1 MKLVDNSGGEA
12 CLAQLCDP
20 YSAFSCLLRCS
31 EESWC
36 PQSPSRNNPPIGLVA
51 MELENLSH
59 WESHRNVDL
68 SAVHAITAGI
78 LIVAVASLALKT
90 SADECNGD
98 DTNRPGTSN

>member
-1 MKLVDNSGGEA
+1 
-12 CLAQLCDP
+12 
-20 YSAFSCLLRCS
+20 
-31 EESWC
+31 
-36 PQSPSRNNPPIGLVA
+36 